1 MEKLDLRYYAKIHSI
16 ESFGTVDGPGIRF
29 VIFLQGCHLKCK
41 YCHNRDTWDMNCGN
55 YESLDDVFNKILRYK
70 NYIYPNGGV
79 TVTGGEPL
87 LQVKF
92 LIELFK
98 KLKAENI
105 HTCIDTSG
113 MVAITEDIKTLLSL
127 TDLVLLDIKHID
139 PVKSKNLVGFSNERE
154 LTFAKYLSDNGIH
167 MWIRQVLIPGY
178 TDDKSDLLKLKDF
191 ISSLKTVDK
200 IEILPYHDMGKYKWK
215 ELGLKYELEDVKV
228 ANDDDVK
235 RAKKILGISQNFFS
249 YLIGIYSSNI
259 QLILSQVNDWSNR
272 NTDNAR
278 TDVKFLSGTDRNV
291 DDGYQIPEAFWWDKN
306 DDGKEDEGEQL
317 TGYWITKYQLSRE
330 EKEAR
335 IEAEISPSS
344 DCIHVKDIKG
354 TLITE
359 SETNSTKIKY
369 EYYLNGELKHE
380 GTSST
385 EKRQDFIKL

>member
-41 YCHNRDTWDMNCGN
+41 YCHNRDTWDINCGN
-55 YESLDDVFNKILRYK
+55 YESLDDIFNKILRYK

-139 PVKSKNLVGFSNERE
+139 PIKSKNLVEFSNERE
-154 LTFAKYLSDNGIH
+154 LAFAKYLSDNGIH

-178 TDDKSDLLKLKDF
+178 TDDESDLLKLKDF
-191 ISSLKTVDK
+191 ISGLENVDK

-215 ELGLKYELEDVKV
+215 ELGLKYELADVRV
-228 ANDDDVK
+228 ANNDDVK
-235 RAKKILGISQNFFS
+235 RAKKILGIS
-249 YLIGIYSSNI
+249 
-259 QLILSQVNDWSNR
+259 
-272 NTDNAR
+272 
-278 TDVKFLSGTDRNV
+278 
-291 DDGYQIPEAFWWDKN
+291 
-306 DDGKEDEGEQL
+306 
-317 TGYWITKYQLSRE
+317 
-330 EKEAR
+330 
-335 IEAEISPSS
+335 
-344 DCIHVKDIKG
+344 
-354 TLITE
+354 
-359 SETNSTKIKY
+359 
-369 EYYLNGELKHE
+369 
-380 GTSST
+380 
-385 EKRQDFIKL
+385 